1 LCPANIN
8 VPHVCGKLT
17 ITPFS
22 SHFRSTPFSLSF
34 RLSLKP
40 QSGLERFEDFLLRLH
55 DAYSSPNPNIS
66 RFTRAIERN
75 ADHD

>member
-1 LCPANIN
+1 MPREYKRAARLRQANDHP
-8 VPHVCGKLT
+8 VQLALPLDPVQLELPLEPETSK
-17 ITPFS
+17 
-22 SHFRSTPFSLSF
+22 R
-34 RLSLKP
+34 
-40 QSGLERFEDFLLRLH
+40 LERFEDFLLRLH